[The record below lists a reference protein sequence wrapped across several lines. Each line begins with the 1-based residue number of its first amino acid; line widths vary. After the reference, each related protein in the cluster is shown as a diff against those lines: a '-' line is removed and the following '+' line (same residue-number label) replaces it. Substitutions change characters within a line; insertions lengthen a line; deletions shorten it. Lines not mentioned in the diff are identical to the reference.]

1 MRMIML
7 FRGNLIWTLSLQ
19 FIAQILSNFILLL
32 NSMDLLRDISPKTDT
47 FLIENEWLQA
57 QFEILLKYIA

>member
-1 MRMIML
+1 
-7 FRGNLIWTLSLQ
+7 
-19 FIAQILSNFILLL
+19 
-32 NSMDLLRDISPKTDT
+32 MDLLRDISPKTDT